1 MWAGEGPG
9 GGEETPRLLSGVTR
23 VGEQRVRF
31 RAGAVVPEHT
41 VPLVLGS
48 GPGVQEV
55 LTDNGMNE
63 VGVCLNVWSAIPLYP
78 MLTFYFS
85 SSGFKE

>member
-9 GGEETPRLLSGVTR
+9 GGEESLSQAPVWGDR

-41 VPLVLGS
+41 VPLVLSS
-48 GPGVQEV
+48 GPG
-55 LTDNGMNE
+55 
-63 VGVCLNVWSAIPLYP
+63 A
-78 MLTFYFS
+78 
-85 SSGFKE
+85 